1 MRNTSLFKTIKPTST
16 TENTLALKIQNRQ
29 KSKKEKEKKKQNAKM
44 KQQTRQDKT
53 ISNKKKKRY

>member
-29 KSKKEKEKKKQNAKM
+29 KSIKKKKKKQNAKM